1 MGSYH
6 TPVGMDPHIPV
17 LTDRVDFIDTSL
29 DNDDNFFVA
38 TQDKPVGKT
47 PQKNNTGFSWR
58 IFRWSVFL
66 VLLSALGAAAW
77 YESET
82 SSLQSRYIPPYA
94 QRLTYEL
101 VSGPNHGQV
110 IYPVQGPFDERL
122 GYVRLPAMLNTLQKN
137 GLEVEY
143 QARFSADLQRY
154 VEQGFYPPFREKTIT
169 GLTLLDGDRFNF
181 YQFQYPRRVFA
192 SFEEIPSLMVN
203 ALLFIENRHLLDPAS
218 VKVNPAIDWG
228 RFIKAAVFKLGD
240 LIDLNLPSMGGSTLA
255 TQIEKYRHSED
266 GVTGSISEKL
276 RQMASASVRVY
287 QQGEDTSAARR
298 RLVLDYLNT
307 VPLSAAPGFGE
318 VNGIG
323 DGLFV
328 WFGADFENVKRL
340 LAMRTDADGYIQER
354 ALALRQSISLMIA
367 HRRPSYYLSK
377 HRQELAATTD
387 AYIRLLAR
395 NNEISPALK
404 EAALAQHVVFRDF
417 QVNPAFIPAETN
429 KGVNV
434 VRNRLV
440 SMLNVP
446 LYDLDRMDLTVQA
459 TLQKDIQEKAT
470 AYLRS
475 LREEKTAIDLG
486 LVGEYLLKPGQ
497 SDDIR
502 YSFTLFERTS
512 EGNQVRVQTDNTE
525 VPFDIN
531 EGSKLE
537 LGSTAK
543 LRVLASYL
551 TVIAEL
557 HERIKTQ
564 GLTSVSADGV
574 ANDPL
579 SRWTLE
585 KMSAQPDMS
594 LPDLLQAAL
603 DKTYSASPAEVFF
616 TGGGVHTFN
625 NFKREDNGR
634 VPTVR
639 ESLQESINLP
649 FVRMLRDVISYI
661 TRQQWSDV
669 NTVLKDDKDPRRQE
683 VLSRFIDREGSLLL
697 SRFWLKYKNKTE
709 QERLEILL
717 SGLKLTPTRAAVI
730 HRYLFPEAD
739 EAQFA
744 AFMRENLK
752 EQPLSAKSLGTL
764 YQRYARQQ
772 FNLQDQGYLARV
784 HPLELWLLGFMQ
796 KEPQPTLARILAESK
811 DERQAVYVWLMKTR
825 AKNARDTRIRTTLE
839 VEAFTELHR
848 RWKQLGYPFDHLVPS
863 LASALG
869 SSGDRPAA
877 LAELMGIILNGGE
890 RLPVRRIR
898 SLTFAETT
906 PYEVKVAYPPVEATA
921 VMHPDVAYAMKMA
934 LADVVNKGTARRLQD
949 AYHHADGS
957 PLLMGG
963 KTGTGDNRLVVG
975 SGGSKSK
982 ARALSRTATL
992 VFYLGER
999 HFGTLTAFVPG
1010 SEAKNFRF
1018 TSALPAQVLKGMAPV
1033 LEPYLH
1039 EAESLSE
1046 WADQSALD
1054 RPAPLADTEETQATA
1069 MESKDS
1075 EAAAAMRVEDPNNK
1089 ATPTGTQ

>member
-1 MGSYH
+1 MGSH
-6 TPVGMDPHIPV
+6 QSSVGMDPHIPV
-17 LTDRVDFIDTSL
+17 LTDRVDFIDTSS
-29 DNDDNFFVA
+29 DNNERFFVSE
-38 TQDKPVGKT
+38 QDRAVGQS
-47 PQKNNTGFSWR
+47 QKKNKGGFPWR
-58 IFRWSVFL
+58 LFRWLVFL
-66 VLLSALGAAAW
+66 IVLGALGWAAW

-82 SSLQSRYIPPYA
+82 SYLQSRYIPPYA
-94 QRLTYEL
+94 QRLTYQL
-101 VSGPNHGQV
+101 ASGPSPGSV
-110 IYPVQGPFDERL
+110 LYPVQGPFDERL
-122 GYVRLPAMLNTLQKN
+122 GYVRLPTMLNRLQKN
-137 GLEVEY
+137 GLDIEY
-143 QARFSADLQRY
+143 QARFSTDLQRY
-154 VEQGFYPPFREKTIT
+154 VAQGFYPPFHEKTIT

-181 YQFQYPRRVFA
+181 YQFEYPRRVFS
-192 SFEEIPSLMVN
+192 SFEEIPSLMAN
-203 ALLFIENRHLLDPAS
+203 ALLFIENRDLLSPVS
-218 VKVNPAIDWG
+218 SQVNPAIDWA
-228 RFIKAAVFKLGD
+228 RFFKAAVFKLGD

-255 TQIEKYRHSED
+255 TQIEKYRHSQD
-266 GVTGSISEKL
+266 GVTGSIIEKL
-276 RQMASASVRVY
+276 RQIASASVRIY
-287 QQGEDTSAARR
+287 QQGPDTTVARQQ
-298 RLVLDYLNT
+298 LVLDYLNT
-307 VPLSAAPGFGE
+307 VPLSAAPGYGE

-328 WFGADFENVKRL
+328 WFGADFQQVKQL
-340 LAMRTDADGYIQER
+340 LALPKEAENHIPER
-354 ALALRQSISLMIA
+354 ALALRQVISLMIA

-377 HRQELAATTD
+377 HRKELAKTTD
-387 AYIRLLAR
+387 SYIRLLAR
-395 NNEISPALK
+395 NDEISQSLK
-404 EAALAQHVVFRDF
+404 EAALSQKVVFRNF
-417 QVNPAFIPAETN
+417 QADPAVIPAETN

-434 VRNRLV
+434 VRNRLT
-440 SMLNVP
+440 SILGVP

-459 TLQKDIQEKAT
+459 TLQKDIQEKVT
-470 AYLRS
+470 GYLRS
-475 LREEKTAIDLG
+475 LREEKIAVNLG

-497 SDDIR
+497 SDAIR

-543 LRVLASYL
+543 LRVLSTYL

-564 GLTSVSADGV
+564 GLASVAADGA

-579 SRWTLE
+579 SRWTVE
-585 KMSAQPDMS
+585 KLSAQPDMS

-661 TRQQWSDV
+661 THQQWSDLS
-669 NTVLKDDKDPRRQE
+669 NVLKDDHDPRRQE
-683 VLSRFIDREGSLLL
+683 VLSRFVDREGSLLL
-697 SRFWLKYKNKTE
+697 SRFWLKYKNKSD
-709 QERLEILL
+709 QERLDILL
-717 SGLKLTPTRAAVI
+717 AGLKLTPTRAAVI
-730 HRYLFPEAD
+730 YRYLYPEAD
-739 EAQFA
+739 ETQFF

-752 EQPLSAKSLGTL
+752 GVALTDKALNAL
-764 YQRYARQQ
+764 YQRYGREK

-796 KEPQPTLARILAESK
+796 KEEKPTLAHVLEESK
-811 DERQAVYVWLMKTR
+811 EERQDVYVWLMKTR
-825 AKNARDTRIRTTLE
+825 AKNARDVRIRTTLE

-848 RWKQLGYPFDHLVPS
+848 RWKLLGYPFGHLIPS

-890 RLPVRRIR
+890 RLPVRRIK
-898 SLTFAETT
+898 SLTFAEAT

-934 LADVVNKGTARRLQD
+934 LADVVNKGTARRLQGV
-949 AYHHADGS
+949 YHHADGT

-975 SGGSKSK
+975 SGGHKSK
-982 ARALSRTATL
+982 AQALSRTATL

-1010 SEAKNFRF
+1010 SEAKNFKF
-1018 TSALPAQVLKGMAPV
+1018 TSALPAQVLKGMAPI
-1033 LEPYLH
+1033 LEPYLQ
-1039 EAESLSE
+1039 ESETLSE
-1046 WADQSALD
+1046 WADQTKLGESTAEAVEKKLPDPPAEKGDVVNHRVKDESASSSSS
-1054 RPAPLADTEETQATA
+1054 
-1069 MESKDS
+1069 M
-1075 EAAAAMRVEDPNNK
+1075 EAAE
-1089 ATPTGTQ
+1089 